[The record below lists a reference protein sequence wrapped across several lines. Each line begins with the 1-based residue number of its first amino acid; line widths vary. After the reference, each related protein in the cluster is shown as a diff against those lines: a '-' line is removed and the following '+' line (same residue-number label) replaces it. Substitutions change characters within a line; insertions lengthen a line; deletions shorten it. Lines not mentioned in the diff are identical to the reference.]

1 LPKVVEVD
9 KVKDLNK
16 FLEALKASGFT
27 VELGPHVV
35 LEDHSELTSIKVLK
49 NGELAAYIVAHYI
62 TQYYRAVINGSY
74 ESDEKFL
81 DRLYEI
87 KYSSER
93 WSIPVNPL
101 YAVVFNEEII
111 EIFDK
116 YEDQYPV
123 EDGERVVN
131 EYRARNPNYKNIP
144 RVLIA
149 RFLD

>member
-1 LPKVVEVD
+1 LPKVVEVG
-9 KVKDLNK
+9 KVRDFNR
-16 FLEALKASGFT
+16 FLEALKTSGFT
-27 VELGPHVV
+27 IELGPHVV
-35 LEDHSELTSIKVLK
+35 LEDHSELTSIKVFK
-49 NGELAAYIVAHYI
+49 NRELVAYIIAHYI

-87 KYSSER
+87 KYSGEK

-101 YAVVFNEEII
+101 YVVVFNEEIL
-111 EIFDK
+111 EILDK

-144 RVLIA
+144 RVLVA
-149 RFLD
+149 RFLE

>member
-1 LPKVVEVD
+1 
-9 KVKDLNK
+9 
-16 FLEALKASGFT
+16 
-27 VELGPHVV
+27 
-35 LEDHSELTSIKVLK
+35 VLK

-101 YAVVFNEEII
+101 YAVVFNEEIL